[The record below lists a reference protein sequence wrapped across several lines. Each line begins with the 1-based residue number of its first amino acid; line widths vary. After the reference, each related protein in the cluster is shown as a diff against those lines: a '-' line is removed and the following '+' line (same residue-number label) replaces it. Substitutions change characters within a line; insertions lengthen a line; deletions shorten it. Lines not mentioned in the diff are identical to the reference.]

1 MSTKYL
7 TLDQLLAYQT
17 PVQRS
22 AEWFELR
29 SKYLT
34 SSDLGTI
41 LGFNKYKSVEE
52 LYNEKTGLSKKEF
65 IENDAIKHG
74 VKYEPEAIQMYC
86 NVLGRS
92 HYEVGLVPFT
102 QFQDPDKILDDSMD
116 FSFLAGS
123 VDGVTVSQ
131 TNTTNINIIEVKCPL
146 FRRIKYGVIP
156 EYYYPQVQMNIHIL
170 NVPYGDYVE
179 YVPVNIQGNHR
190 PLMNIVRVY
199 RDDNWL
205 TSVYPVLKSFWDSVV
220 DARVC

>member
-1 MSTKYL
+1 MTTKYL

-22 AEWFELR
+22 TEWFELR

-34 SSDLGTI
+34 SSDLGTV
-41 LGFNKYKSVEE
+41 LGLNKYKSVEE

-205 TSVYPVLKSFWDSVV
+205 TSVYPVLKSF
-220 DARVC
+220 

>member
-34 SSDLGTI
+34 SSDLGTV

-92 HYEVGLVPFT
+92 HYEIGLVPFT
-102 QFQDPDKILDDSMD
+102 QFQDPDKMIDDSMD
-116 FSFLAGS
+116 CLFLAGS

-179 YVPVNIQGNHR
+179 YVPVNIQGNNR

-205 TSVYPVLKSFWDSVV
+205 TAVYPVLKSFWDSVI
-220 DARVC
+220 DAHVC